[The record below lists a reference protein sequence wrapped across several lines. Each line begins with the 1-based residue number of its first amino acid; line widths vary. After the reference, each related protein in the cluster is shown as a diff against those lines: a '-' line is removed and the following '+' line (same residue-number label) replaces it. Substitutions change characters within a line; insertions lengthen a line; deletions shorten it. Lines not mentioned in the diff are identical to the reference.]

1 MLKTLIIG
9 GAGYTG
15 QELCKLVTSH
25 PQLKLGHV
33 FASAGS
39 KNAGEPLPLGI
50 KGVIEDGNLE
60 AILAAAKDA
69 QVILLATPHEASAEL
84 VPDLVRH
91 SDALIVDL
99 SGGFRLDASA
109 YPKWYGFEHPSKD
122 LLAGA
127 VYGLVGW
134 NDDAIKKSRLIAAPG
149 CYPTASLL
157 ALKPLMKAGLI
168 DGLPIINAVSGV
180 SGAGKSN
187 KPHTQFCEVS
197 LSAYGVL
204 GHRHQPEIAQ
214 HLGCDLI
221 FTPHLG
227 AFDRGILATITVPV
241 KAGTTQGQLDALY
254 NDCYGEHPS
263 VQLTGNLRE
272 KSPAIK
278 NVAYTPYAQIGWA
291 VDETRNLV
299 VLSSAI
305 DNLLKGAASQAVE
318 CINTH
323 FGFKLRPLPGYGWE
337 AL

>member
-1 MLKTLIIG
+1 MLNTLIIG

-15 QELCKLVTSH
+15 QELCKLVTTH
-25 PQLKLGHV
+25 PQLKLTHV

-50 KGVIEDGNLE
+50 TGQIQDGHPD
-60 AILAAAKDA
+60 AIMAAAHDA
-69 QVILLATPHEASAEL
+69 QVILLATPHEASAAL
-84 VPDLVRH
+84 VPQLREH

-99 SGGFRLDASA
+99 SGGFRLEAGA
-109 YPKWYGFEHPSKD
+109 YPQWYGFEHPAKE
-122 LLAGA
+122 LLAKA

-134 NDDAIKKSRLIAAPG
+134 NDKAIKGSKLIAAPG
-149 CYPTASLL
+149 CYPTATLL
-157 ALKPLMKAGLI
+157 ALKPVMEAGLLA
-168 DGLPIINAVSGV
+168 GLPIVNAVSGV

-197 LSAYGVL
+197 LAPYGVL

-214 HLGCDLI
+214 HLGHDLV

-241 KAGTTQGQLDALY
+241 KAGTTQAQVDALY
-254 NDCYGEHPS
+254 QQCYGQHPS
-263 VQLTGNLRE
+263 VHLSGDLRRQA
-272 KSPAIK
+272 PAIK
-278 NVAYTPYAQIGWA
+278 NVANTPYAQIGWA
-291 VDETRNLV
+291 LDEARNLL
-299 VLSSAI
+299 VLASAI
-305 DNLLKGAASQAVE
+305 DNLLKGAASQAIE

-323 FGFKLRPLPGYGWE
+323 FDFKLRPLPGYGWE

>member
-1 MLKTLIIG
+1 MLNTLIIG

-15 QELCKLVTSH
+15 QELCKLVASH
-25 PQLKLGHV
+25 PQLKLAHV

-50 KGVIEDGNLE
+50 AGTIEDGSPA
-60 AILAAAKDA
+60 AIIAAARDA

-84 VPDLVRH
+84 VPELIKH

-99 SGGFRLDASA
+99 SGGFRLAADA
-109 YPKWYGFEHPSKD
+109 YPQWYGFEHPAAE
-122 LLAGA
+122 LLNRA

-134 NDDAIKKSRLIAAPG
+134 NDEAIKASKLIAAPG

-168 DGLPIINAVSGV
+168 KGLPIINAVSGV
-180 SGAGKSN
+180 SGAGKAN

-197 LSAYGVL
+197 LSPYGVL

-214 HLGCDLI
+214 HLGHDLV

-241 KAGTTQGQLDALY
+241 QSGTVQADIDALY
-254 NDCYGEHPS
+254 LDCYGEHPS
-263 VQLTGNLRE
+263 VMLSGDLRV
-272 KSPAIK
+272 KAPAIK
-278 NVAYTPYAQIGWA
+278 NVAHTPYAQIGWA
-291 VDETRNLV
+291 LDETRDLLV
-299 VLSSAI
+299 LASAI

-318 CINTH
+318 CINIH
-323 FGFKLRPLPGYGWE
+323 FGFRLKPLPGYGWE

>member
-1 MLKTLIIG
+1 MLNTLIIG

-25 PQLKLGHV
+25 PELTLTHV

-50 KGVIEDGNLE
+50 NGVIEDGDPD
-60 AILAAAKDA
+60 AIASAAKDA

-84 VPDLVRH
+84 VPVLKEH

-99 SGGFRLDASA
+99 SGGFRLAAAA
-109 YPKWYGFEHPSKD
+109 YPKWYGFEHPSQA
-122 LLAGA
+122 LLASA
-127 VYGLVGW
+127 AYGLVGW
-134 NDDAIKKSRLIAAPG
+134 NDDAIKAAKLIAAPG

-168 DGLPIINAVSGV
+168 NGLPIINATSGV

-197 LSAYGVL
+197 LFAYGVL

-214 HLGCDLI
+214 HLGCDLL

-241 KAGTTQGQLDALY
+241 KAGTTQAKLDALY

-263 VQLTGNLRE
+263 VHLTGDL
-272 KSPAIK
+272 KKKAPAIK

-291 VDETRNLV
+291 VDEERNLV

-337 AL
+337 TL